1 MRIAFLKVGE
11 YEGTLRHFKAFVRRF
26 KEKGA
31 EVLELD
37 IGQGDL
43 NERVK
48 ELMDFGPM
56 FCMDLNANG
65 VITVSQWAL
74 CMFPSLRTSPFLT
87 LHHFWT

>member
-11 YEGTLRHFKAFVRRF
+11 YEGVLRHFKAFIRRF

-43 NERVK
+43 NEKVK
-48 ELMDFGPM
+48 ELENFRSY
-56 FCMDLNANG
+56 
-65 VITVSQWAL
+65 V
-74 CMFPSLRTSPFLT
+74 LR
-87 LHHFWT
+87 

>member
-11 YEGTLRHFKAFVRRF
+11 YEGVLRHFKAFACRF
-26 KEKGA
+26 REKGA

-37 IGQGDL
+37 IGQGDI

-56 FCMDLNANG
+56 F
-65 VITVSQWAL
+65 
-74 CMFPSLRTSPFLT
+74 
-87 LHHFWT
+87 